1 MHRLGRFSK
10 DIRDPRGTGKI
21 YSGGT
26 RNTPSQDVE
35 AAEAMKAILASKA
48 RNPAVASR
56 AVSEV
61 SANGYL
67 TSSNEMKDQIIK
79 EKEYVKGCR
88 IPFKPRYQYA

>member
-1 MHRLGRFSK
+1 MHRPGRFSK
-10 DIRDPRGTGKI
+10 DIHDPRGTGKR

-88 IPFKPRYQYA
+88 IPFKP

>member
-1 MHRLGRFSK
+1 MDRLGRFSK
-10 DIRDPRGTGKI
+10 DIRDPRGTGKR

-88 IPFKPRYQYA
+88 IPFKSRYQYS